1 MSTGSRAEWWLP
13 TLQVLQPRVK
23 LRPFFWSKL
32 PQKPDNIWSRV
43 ALPPP
48 ELQPQHMAALEH
60 LFVQTASPA
69 KSAKKL
75 APGQPGWRPDGG
87 SAGLSVLGTHCCT
100 LPGVVQCSRLSG
112 PEWLLC

>member
-1 MSTGSRAEWWLP
+1 MSTAHAAEWWLP
-13 TLQVLQPRVK
+13 SLQVLQPRVK

-43 ALPPP
+43 ASPPP

-60 LFVQTASPA
+60 LFVQIASPA

-75 APGQPGWRPDGG
+75 APG
-87 SAGLSVLGTHCCT
+87 
-100 LPGVVQCSRLSG
+100 
-112 PEWLLC
+112 